1 MAAPD
6 LLPLIDMPRAPFPA
20 AVSPGMLCLALLL
33 GVSEAGAAG
42 PELEWQAPEGCP
54 SADFIQSEVARIVKR
69 PWAELESSWRA
80 VRARVEL
87 VDGRFGSRVS
97 LTADNGEVS
106 ERSVSVA
113 SCTEAAEVV
122 VAILTAGIAPST
134 SQRTGSERSAESS
147 ATASTSV
154 VPDAGGAAHDESAGL
169 VPRPLLGAE
178 VGVDLG
184 TLPAAAPFAQLVGG
198 VALGSFELLGSFGA
212 TGQVLGEAQGSSA
225 GAQMSLL
232 MGSLLGCLRPMESFV
247 SPSVCA
253 GVELGRLGAS
263 GFGTSVVRDDA
274 RFWSASLARGSLD
287 LRVGESSKLSL
298 GVTAVVP
305 FRHLRVVLVPE
316 EVHRTPTVAVRP
328 WLGLGVRFQ

>member
-1 MAAPD
+1 
-6 LLPLIDMPRAPFPA
+6 
-20 AVSPGMLCLALLL
+20 MLCLALLL

-42 PELEWQAPEGCP
+42 PELEWQVPEGCP

-69 PWAELESSWRA
+69 PWAELEGSWRA
-80 VRARVEL
+80 VRARVDL
-87 VDGRFGSRVS
+87 ADGRFGLRVS
-97 LTADNGEVS
+97 LTADHGEVS

-122 VAILTAGIAPST
+122 VAILTAGIAPGAR
-134 SQRTGSERSAESS
+134 RTGAERSAESN
-147 ATASTSV
+147 ATASTSGV
-154 VPDAGGAAHDESAGL
+154 NDAGGAREDESAGP
-169 VPRPLLGAE
+169 VPHPLLGAE

-184 TLPAAAPFAQLVGG
+184 TLPVAAPFAQLVGG

-212 TGQVLGEAQGSSA
+212 TGQVLGEARGSSA

-232 MGSLLGCLRPMESFV
+232 MGGLLGCLRPMESFV

-253 GVELGRLGAS
+253 GVELGSLAAS
-263 GFGTSVVRDDA
+263 GVGTSVVRDDA